1 MARESQ
7 FRQTALD
14 IAARIAREA
23 MRAAL
28 NGDSGQAARSY
39 MTEDGPLIC
48 RATYDGESVVTEW
61 RIEGGAAICRAAAET
76 KIEARLVARIGRA

>member
-1 MARESQ
+1 MARD

-14 IAARIAREA
+14 IAAHVARDA

-28 NGDSGQAARSY
+28 NGETGQAARSY

-48 RATYDGESVVTEW
+48 RATYDGESVVTAW
-61 RIEGGAAICRAAAET
+61 QIEGGAPLCRAAAET
-76 KIEARLVARIGRA
+76 KIERRLAARMGRA